1 MRIAEF
7 VSSRQN
13 NFNALRLI
21 AAVMVLVSHC
31 FALTGRAEPFAS
43 LSGHTLG
50 ELGVSIFFAIS
61 GFLIAKSWNTDP
73 APWRY
78 ALKRALRLLPALI
91 VAVLVT
97 ALNVGPVVTTL
108 SPSSYFANLGVYRY
122 IAENSVLDTINGRLP
137 GVFVHNVYPDAVS
150 GSLWTLPVEAT
161 AYVGAAAL
169 GLVGALN
176 RRWVLAAISFALLF
190 VLSTPLTSSSF
201 HVTGAAGGDFSDVL
215 YLGGLFNAGVV
226 LYVLRDRVVLRWD
239 IAAGLLVLWIAAFGT
254 EWARAAAMIA
264 IPYLVLILAYRTPR
278 SVSVITRPGDLS
290 YGIYV
295 YAFPAQQVAAYAFG
309 PKLGPF
315 GMLAVVAIPVYG
327 LAFLSWRLIEA
338 PALRLK
344 PRARRAVD
352 QRPTLVR
359 AAAVD

>member
-1 MRIAEF
+1 M
-7 VSSRQN
+7 
-13 NFNALRLI
+13 
-21 AAVMVLVSHC
+21 
-31 FALTGRAEPFAS
+31 
-43 LSGHTLG
+43 
-50 ELGVSIFFAIS
+50 
-61 GFLIAKSWNTDP
+61 
-73 APWRY
+73 
-78 ALKRALRLLPALI
+78 
-91 VAVLVT
+91 
-97 ALNVGPVVTTL
+97 
-108 SPSSYFANLGVYRY
+108 
-122 IAENSVLDTINGRLP
+122 
-137 GVFVHNVYPDAVS
+137 S

-169 GLVGALN
+169 GVVGALN

-201 HVTGAAGGDFSDVL
+201 HVQAAARNFGDVL

-239 IAAGLLVLWIAAFGT
+239 IAAGLLALWIAAFGT
-254 EWARAAAMIA
+254 EWIRAAAMIA

-315 GMLAVVAIPVYG
+315 GMLAVVALPVYG
-327 LAFLSWRLIEA
+327 LAFLSWGLIEA
-338 PALRLK
+338 PALRLN
-344 PRARRAVD
+344 PQREDRR
-352 QRPTLVR
+352 P
-359 AAAVD
+359 AAGAGSCNGRRLIGPAPPSGCKS